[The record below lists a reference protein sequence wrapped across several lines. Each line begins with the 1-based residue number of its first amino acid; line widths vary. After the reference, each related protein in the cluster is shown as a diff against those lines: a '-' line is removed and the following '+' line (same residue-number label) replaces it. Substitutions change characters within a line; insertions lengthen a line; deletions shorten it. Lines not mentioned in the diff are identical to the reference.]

1 MKIGVPKEV
10 KIHEYRVGL
19 TPESVVE
26 IVSHGHSV
34 LVETNAGAGIGCTD
48 DIYREAGATVV
59 ETAEEVFA
67 GAELIVKVKDPEPAE
82 RRMLGERHVLFTYL
96 HLAPFPEMTMDLI
109 NSGATCIAYET
120 ITDDHGHLPLLA
132 PMSQVAGRMA
142 IQAGAYALE
151 KAHGGRGVLL
161 GRVPGVR
168 PAKVTVI
175 GGGVVGEN
183 AIETAIGLG
192 AEVMVLD
199 SNLEVL
205 ERLAKRFG
213 WGLRTV
219 KANRSAIASCVAE
232 ADLVVGAVLIMGATT
247 PKIVT
252 RQMVAAMRPGSVVVD
267 VSIDQGGC
275 LETSRLTTHADP
287 TYVEEGVVP
296 YCVGNMAGAVP
307 WTSTYAL
314 NNATL
319 PYVLQIADE
328 GYRSALLS
336 SPHFLSGLNIHRGC
350 LTEPSVAQEQKLA
363 FIQPELALAR

>member
-1 MKIGVPKEV
+1 MKIGAPKES

-19 TPESVVE
+19 TPESVAE

-34 LVETNAGAGIGCTD
+34 LVESKAGAGIGCSD
-48 DIYREAGATVV
+48 DVYREAGATVV
-59 ETAEEVFA
+59 GSAAEVFA
-67 GAELIVKVKDPEPAE
+67 GSELIIKVKEPEPDE
-82 RRMLGERHVLFTYL
+82 RGLLTDRHVLFSYL
-96 HLAPFPEMTMDLI
+96 HLASDPVLTRDLMK
-109 NSGATCIAYET
+109 SGSVCIAYET

-142 IQAGAYALE
+142 IQAGANALE
-151 KAHGGRGVLL
+151 KERGGRGVLL

-175 GGGVVGEN
+175 GGGVVGES
-183 AIETAIGLG
+183 AVETAIGLG
-192 AEVMVLD
+192 AEVTVLD
-199 SNLEVL
+199 PNLEVL

-219 KANRSAIASCVAE
+219 KTNRSAVASSIAES
-232 ADLVVGAVLIMGATT
+232 DLVVGAVLVMGAST
-247 PKIVT
+247 PKVVT

-275 LETSRLTTHADP
+275 LETSHPTTHANP
-287 TYVEEGVVP
+287 TYVEEGVVH
-296 YCVGNMAGAVP
+296 YCVVNMAGAVP

-319 PYVLQIADE
+319 PYVLQLADE
-328 GYRSALLS
+328 GYRQALLS
-336 SPHFLSGLNIHRGC
+336 SSHFLSGLNVHRGS
-350 LTEPSVAQEQKLA
+350 LTEPSVAREQHFA
-363 FIQPELALAR
+363 FLEPEAALAT